1 MLSKLDFKQST
12 LTRSVH
18 SIMQWNDQHTRL
30 CLSLFLS
37 LLAQQSFAQVTQPN
51 AISTQAEF
59 QQQLKSEAVKQGLN
73 STEEIEKIENLPE
86 KKSEPDSLQMLQQQ
100 EQAIQPL
107 DEFKPIEFEAL
118 EELPIEPVNQAMAD
132 EIFRVAEGAKNEAQQ
147 YRAGQISEVVVSD
160 ATQQELVEI
169 NHAPVNVDQLI
180 TSIQADSQIV
190 VEANESGITLPELGP
205 TDGDEIEEPN
215 FFKRWFYKI
224 RPSRQLS
231 ATKVQR
237 ISADIVISST
247 ENNSDVSNQ
256 AYTQAVENLKANMKG
271 KLSSFTQESFS
282 DFPSALPQLR
292 TLSNQAAQAVGFYN
306 ATFKFEKLS
315 ENRVRVRVTPNAPV
329 QIKQQNVE
337 FSGAGENQS
346 QFQVIRVLP
355 DQEVGDVFNHGLYEQ
370 TKARIT
376 EAASNNGFF
385 DSYWRLHDV
394 KVAQPQDTADIN
406 LRYETGERYKLGAV
420 EFRMSDP
427 SKPFPID
434 LDVLQ
439 SMVSWQDGADYA
451 FWRVNGLAN
460 NLTNSRY
467 FNYTLVDAVRPDP
480 IEKPLELA
488 PDIQALV
495 DQQKISESDASIQD
509 KKKVASSQEVTQSVV
524 NEREFA
530 GTTDAQSEQ
539 NLRQLRVE
547 QENKETEEDRLKAQ
561 AREEKKVPVIV
572 TLNADRLNSAEMGA
586 GFGSDTGVRLRG
598 QYRRAIVNRRG
609 HSFDANLELS
619 QIRQS
624 IDGHYNIPYN
634 HPLNDYISLVGGYER
649 EEREGVAQGMGL
661 MIESAVAGV
670 DRVIKNPR
678 GSWQQAFGLR
688 YRLDRI
694 TQNGL
699 VDFDKIPEAF
709 LVNKNEQQQSLLFG
723 YEVSRT
729 TSDKRVN
736 PSKGFKQT
744 YKAEIGSE
752 TLLSD
757 ADMAIVNAGWRF
769 IYSLGE
775 NDNHQFVGRGDLG
788 YIFAQDFSKVPYNLR
803 YFAGGDQSIRGFDY
817 KSLAAEQDGFKIGG
831 QALAVGSLEYNYQ
844 FKEGWRAAIFSDVGN
859 AYDQNFSTPTAYSVG
874 LGVRW
879 ASSIGPIRID
889 VASGISDDSHPIRI
903 HFFIGPQL

>member
-12 LTRSVH
+12 LTLSVH
-18 SIMQWNDQHTRL
+18 SIIQWNDQHTRF

-51 AISTQAEF
+51 AVTTQAEF

-73 STEEIEKIENLPE
+73 STEEIEKIENFQA

-132 EIFRVAEGAKNEAQQ
+132 EIFRVSECAKNEAQQ

-169 NHAPVNVDQLI
+169 NQAPVNVDQLI

-190 VEANESGITLPELGP
+190 VEANESGTTLPELGP

-215 FFKRWFYKI
+215 FFKRWFYRI
-224 RPSRQLS
+224 RPSRQLN

-237 ISADIVISST
+237 FSADIVINAT
-247 ENNSDVSNQ
+247 ENNSDISNK
-256 AYTQAVENLKANMKG
+256 AYIQAVENLKANMKG

-355 DQEVGDVFNHGLYEQ
+355 DQEVGAVFNHGLYEQ
-370 TKARIT
+370 TKTRIT
-376 EAASNNGFF
+376 DAASNNGFF

-394 KVAQPQDTADIN
+394 KIAQPQDTAEIN

-509 KKKVASSQEVTQSVV
+509 KKKIASFQEVTQSVV

-678 GSWQQAFGLR
+678 GSWQHALGLR
-688 YRLDRI
+688 FRFDRI
-694 TQNGL
+694 T
-699 VDFDKIPEAF
+699 
-709 LVNKNEQQQSLLFG
+709 
-723 YEVSRT
+723 
-729 TSDKRVN
+729 
-736 PSKGFKQT
+736 
-744 YKAEIGSE
+744 
-752 TLLSD
+752 
-757 ADMAIVNAGWRF
+757 
-769 IYSLGE
+769 
-775 NDNHQFVGRGDLG
+775 
-788 YIFAQDFSKVPYNLR
+788 
-803 YFAGGDQSIRGFDY
+803 
-817 KSLAAEQDGFKIGG
+817 
-831 QALAVGSLEYNYQ
+831 
-844 FKEGWRAAIFSDVGN
+844 
-859 AYDQNFSTPTAYSVG
+859 
-874 LGVRW
+874 
-879 ASSIGPIRID
+879 
-889 VASGISDDSHPIRI
+889 
-903 HFFIGPQL
+903 